1 MRAFAIAAFCLLS
14 IAYGDQHQ
22 PVRHATGTNGVVA
35 TVHPLAS
42 KIALDILKEG
52 GNAVD
57 AAVGAGLALGVV
69 DGFNSGIGGGCF
81 MVIHASNGEI
91 FTIDGRETAPAAAHR
106 DMFLREGKAVSD
118 LSRKGPLAVGVPGA
132 LAAYAK
138 ALEGHGSKTLAQVIT
153 PSVAIARDGF
163 VLGKDYVRRLGGAVE
178 KLREFPGASA
188 IFLNDAHAL
197 QVGDRLIQIDLANT
211 YESVAK
217 DGLDHFYRGP
227 LSKAV
232 AAWMKEHGGILTETD
247 FSNYQP
253 KRRAPVR
260 TTYRD
265 HEIIGMPPPSS
276 GGIHVA
282 QILNMLE
289 TFDLA
294 SMNETDRLHVI
305 AESMKLAFADRAHWL
320 GDADFTKVPK
330 GLIDKVYAK
339 TLARRIDLNKAIDVP
354 THGTPDGSDSD
365 WFGKHTTHF
374 CVADK
379 AGNWVACTQ
388 TVNTTYGS
396 GVVVPGTGVV
406 LNNEMDDFAA
416 QPGVP
421 NAFGLLGSDANAVA
435 PGKRPLSSMS
445 PTIVLKDGK
454 PVFSVGAAGGPT
466 IITQALQ
473 AIVRRIDLKQPLT
486 QCLKAPRIHHQW
498 RPNQLRV
505 ERAMPQE
512 IQDALKAKGHMVAA
526 TSGLGVSQALSLE
539 ADDTLA
545 AQSDPRVNGSA
556 LGF

>member
-1 MRAFAIAAFCLLS
+1 MRPLAIAVFCMLT
-14 IAYGDQHQ
+14 IASGEQVS

-35 TVHPLAS
+35 TVHPAAS
-42 KIALDILKEG
+42 KIALDILKDS
-52 GNAVD
+52 GNAID
-57 AAVGAGLALGVV
+57 AAIGAGLALGVV

-81 MVIHASNGEI
+81 LLIHTAKGEI
-91 FTIDGRETAPAAAHR
+91 IAIDGRETAPAAAHT
-106 DMFLREGKAVSD
+106 DMFLREGKAIPD

-138 ALEGHGSKTLAQVIT
+138 ALEAHGNKTLAQVIT
-153 PSVAIARDGF
+153 PSVAIARGGF
-163 VLGKDYVRRLGGAVE
+163 ALGKDYVRRLAGAVD
-178 KLREFPGASA
+178 KLREFPGAAA

-197 QVGDRLIQIDLANT
+197 KVGDRLVQKDLAST
-211 YESVAK
+211 YEAIAK
-217 DGLDHFYRGP
+217 HGIDHFYRGP
-227 LSKAV
+227 ISKSIST
-232 AAWMKEHGGILTETD
+232 WMKANDGILTESD
-247 FSNYQP
+247 FANYQP
-253 KRRAPVR
+253 KQREAIR

-289 TFDLA
+289 TFELA
-294 SMNETDRLHVI
+294 SMKEADRLHVI

-320 GDADFTKVPK
+320 GDGDFAKVPK
-330 GLIDKVYAK
+330 GLIDKAYAK
-339 TLARRIDLNKAIDVP
+339 TLAKRIDLNKAIDVS
-354 THGTPDGSDSD
+354 THGTPDGSDST

-421 NAFGLLGSDANAVA
+421 NAFGLLGSAANAVA

-473 AIVRRIDLKQPLT
+473 AIVRRIDLKKPLT
-486 QCLKAPRIHHQW
+486 ECLKSPRIHHQW
-498 RPNQLRV
+498 RPKQLRV

-512 IQDALKAKGHMVAA
+512 IQDALKAKGHKVTP

-539 ADDTLA
+539 ADGILA
-545 AQSDPRVNGSA
+545 AQSDPRINGSA